1 MEQQLKDRP
10 QEVGLKVKLSPQGE
24 LHCLVRGE
32 VSPEA
37 SEAVQAAIHSS
48 DYRAGLS
55 VRLELEFRRQAEI
68 TRRQAEITRV
78 ALYGVCALLG
88 LTIASSAYFPPAPTP
103 TQYQGELN
111 NAR

>member
-32 VSPEA
+32 VSPET

-68 TRRQAEITRV
+68 TRV
-78 ALYGVCALLG
+78 VLYGVCALLG
-88 LTIASSAYFPPAPTP
+88 LTIASWAYFPPPPPVP
-103 TQYQGELN
+103 TQHQGELN
-111 NAR
+111 AR